1 MNGAKFGVDDLGSEV
16 SYSAPRDEENET
28 QRRGKS
34 FLGKLSYYVLMAALF
49 LLPVLVIPSVSVHF
63 AFTKQLIFASAVLVA
78 FAFFVLQRLKD
89 GTYELPTSLVVLS
102 GGGVVLALLLSSL
115 FSGSV
120 SNSILGQG
128 FETGSFLAV
137 FIGFLAVLV
146 LPLYFKTKDTIFS
159 ALVALMVSFVVVAL
173 FEISRFAFGPNF
185 LSMGYFTDITSNP
198 IGQWNDLG
206 VFFGLFAVLSWITS
220 EFFDLGNMAKVF
232 VYAILAVSL
241 FFVAVVS
248 FPMIWYV
255 LALIAV
261 ILVVYLRSTNKRA
274 SSFGMDSGA
283 GSKRWPIVSVAVG
296 LLALIM
302 IIPVWQKPE
311 GATES
316 IRTNVGSIIGSKLAT
331 SFNINQIDVR
341 PSWQSTMN
349 VAKQT
354 LKSDPILGSGPNR
367 FASEWLKYKDP
378 SVNSTIFWGTDFNFG
393 IGTLPTFIV
402 TSGLLG
408 TIAWLFFIGC
418 FLYVGFRSM
427 FVPVED
433 KTDRYLV
440 TMSFLGALFLW
451 IFNLIYAP
459 GNVVS
464 ALTFITTGLFVA
476 SLVSANLSKMK
487 SGEYTGKPKL
497 SFATVLVLI
506 FTLVVAVTAEY
517 FILQRYIAYVQFQK
531 GVLAANGAE
540 GANEAEAKIAS
551 AAKIS
556 ENDLFYRAL
565 TELGLIK
572 LNTLL
577 SESTTDKTPEAIR
590 TNFQNLLGTTLNH
603 ANRAIEIDKTNYA
616 NWLVRGRVYELIVP
630 LKIEGA
636 YNFAKTTY
644 EEAIKIN
651 PHNPAIYLM
660 LARLESTNGNNEA
673 ALSYIDQALKEKAN
687 YTDAVF
693 MKAQIEI
700 AEGKIKDAIK
710 SVESAAII
718 QPNDPT
724 ILFQLGFLKFNDKDY
739 TGAIQALEDAT
750 RLNPIYANAKYFLGL
765 AYEKMNRDSD
775 AIKQFT
781 ELKETNPDNAE
792 IDLILSNLKAGK
804 APFSDAAD
812 SQPEKRTKPPVE
824 ESKTS
829 AGEMAN

>member
-1 MNGAKFGVDDLGSEV
+1 M
-16 SYSAPRDEENET
+16 
-28 QRRGKS
+28 
-34 FLGKLSYYVLMAALF
+34 
-49 LLPVLVIPSVSVHF
+49 
-63 AFTKQLIFASAVLVA
+63 
-78 FAFFVLQRLKD
+78 
-89 GTYELPTSLVVLS
+89 
-102 GGGVVLALLLSSL
+102 
-115 FSGSV
+115 
-120 SNSILGQG
+120 
-128 FETGSFLAV
+128 
-137 FIGFLAVLV
+137 
-146 LPLYFKTKDTIFS
+146 
-159 ALVALMVSFVVVAL
+159 
-173 FEISRFAFGPNF
+173 
-185 LSMGYFTDITSNP
+185 
-198 IGQWNDLG
+198 
-206 VFFGLFAVLSWITS
+206 
-220 EFFDLGNMAKVF
+220 
-232 VYAILAVSL
+232 
-241 FFVAVVS
+241 
-248 FPMIWYV
+248 
-255 LALIAV
+255 AV
-261 ILVVYLRSTNKRA
+261 ILVVYLRSSNKRD

-540 GANEAEAKIAS
+540 GANEAEAM
-551 AAKIS
+551 
-556 ENDLFYRAL
+556 
-565 TELGLIK
+565 
-572 LNTLL
+572 
-577 SESTTDKTPEAIR
+577 R

-724 ILFQLGFLKFNDKDY
+724 ILFQLGFLKFNVKDY